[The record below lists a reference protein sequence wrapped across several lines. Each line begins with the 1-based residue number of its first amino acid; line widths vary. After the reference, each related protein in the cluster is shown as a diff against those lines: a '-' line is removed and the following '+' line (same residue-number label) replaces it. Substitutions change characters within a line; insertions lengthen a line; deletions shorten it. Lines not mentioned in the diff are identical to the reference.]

1 MDGRNVVSLHPC
13 RVRMLKLRE
22 DYDFSAED
30 PQIFHEDEG
39 DAHFKPH
46 RAWPGIT
53 LPKVPPPKAIKAL
66 PKGPSGKPAVLSVL
80 SDTDKE
86 EFKRIHME
94 ALQFH
99 VKMLDSIGIDGVQE
113 LLDQRGIQTLQCIRK
128 DSDHCRICSRVF
140 KSVQRLREH
149 IIKEHCPPSYQH
161 FCDYEGCEFVGG
173 SKGELNEH
181 AKIHAKPAKKASE
194 LHCGPCNKSFPS
206 LSKKNEHDIS
216 RHPKPGQEWVR
227 TCEWCFEEE
236 GGCKTTFKYIN
247 NLKAHQAKCKF
258 QPGGAPRYGCTLCS
272 ADFAAV
278 VYRNDHCRTQHP
290 GQHFDPKEKNIVRRV
305 GPKDPE
311 DE

>member
-22 DYDFSAED
+22 DYDFSRED

-39 DAHFKPH
+39 DPHFKPH

-53 LPKVPPPKAIKAL
+53 LPNVPPPKVIKAL

-80 SDTDKE
+80 SDPDKE

-99 VKMLDSIGIDGVQE
+99 VRMLDSIGIDGVQE
-113 LLDQRGIQTLQCIRK
+113 LLDQRGIQALQCIRK

-181 AKIHAKPAKKASE
+181 AKIHAKPAKKGSE

-206 LSKKNEHDIS
+206 LSKKTNMTFPGTPNLTRNGSEPVSGALNKREAARQPLSIS
-216 RHPKPGQEWVR
+216 TTSKPTRQSASSSQEVPLGMGVPCAVLISLLWSTGMTTAEPNTLVSTLIPKKR
-227 TCEWCFEEE
+227 T
-236 GGCKTTFKYIN
+236 
-247 NLKAHQAKCKF
+247 
-258 QPGGAPRYGCTLCS
+258 S
-272 ADFAAV
+272 
-278 VYRNDHCRTQHP
+278 
-290 GQHFDPKEKNIVRRV
+290 
-305 GPKDPE
+305 
-311 DE
+311 